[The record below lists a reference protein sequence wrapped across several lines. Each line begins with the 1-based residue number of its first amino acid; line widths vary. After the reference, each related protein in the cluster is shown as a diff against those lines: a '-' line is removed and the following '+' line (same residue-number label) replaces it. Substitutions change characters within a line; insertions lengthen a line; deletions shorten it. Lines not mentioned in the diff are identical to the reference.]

1 MIIVTGGAGFIG
13 SALIAALN
21 KRQINDILVVDEL
34 ACDNKW
40 KNLRNLFFTDYVEKD
55 DFLEMVVENKLTGSI
70 EAVFHI
76 GACADTTETNASYLI
91 KNNYEYTK
99 LLAQWATDNSI
110 RFIYA
115 SSAATYGDGSAGFSD
130 DEEKIDKLRP
140 LNMYGYSKHLFDL
153 WARRAGLLKK
163 IVGLKYFNVFGPN
176 EYHKGDM
183 RSFVLKAFEQISAPV
198 LSCPPPR
205 LASGD
210 AGAGESKNGGKVRLF
225 KSYKPEYADG
235 EQLRDFIY
243 VKDAVDMTLFLLDN
257 PRVAGLFNI
266 GSGKARTWN
275 DLVKAVFAAMGN
287 SSGRSLPEHGKPK
300 PVPSEVEGIEYI
312 DMPESIRNQYQYFTQ
327 ADMTKLRKAGYNK
340 QTASLEDAIKDYV
353 QNYLIKEEYLGNQ

>member
-21 KRQINDILVVDEL
+21 KRRINDILVVDEL

-40 KNLRNLFFTDYVEKD
+40 KNLRNLSFTDYVEKD
-55 DFLEMVVENKLTGSI
+55 DFLEMVAEDKLPAHI
-70 EAVFHI
+70 EIVFHL
-76 GACADTTETNASYLI
+76 GASSTTTETNASYLI
-91 KNNYEYTK
+91 KNNYEYSK
-99 LLAQWATDNSI
+99 LLAQWASNANI

-115 SSAATYGDGSAGFSD
+115 SSAATYGDGSAGFCD

-163 IVGLKYFNVFGPN
+163 FVGLKYFNVFGPN

-183 RSFVLKAFEQISAPV
+183 RSFCLKAFEQISAT
-198 LSCPPPR
+198 
-205 LASGD
+205 
-210 AGAGESKNGGKVRLF
+210 GKVRLF

-235 EQLRDFIY
+235 KQLRDFIY
-243 VKDAVDMTLFLLDN
+243 VKDAVDMTLFFLDN
-257 PRVAGLFNI
+257 PEKAGLFNI

-275 DLVKAVFAAMGN
+275 DLVKAVFAAMSN

-327 ADMTKLRKAGYNK
+327 AEMTKLHKAGCKK
-340 QTASLEDAIKDYV
+340 QTTSLEDAIKDYV
-353 QNYLIKEEYLGNQ
+353 QNFLQENKYLARE